1 MRVVGLVS
9 SFREGRML
17 AAAVGSLASLDGVIV
32 AEGPVEGN
40 EPAGPESVVG
50 HHHPVKNWIQRFD
63 GEWDTDAAKR
73 TWLLN
78 KAKERWPGELWGLWL
93 DGDEILLWGEYLHD
107 WLWRVSQQ
115 GDPDNPVGGWPFHLV
130 ELDGS
135 VALCLGKLVRLD
147 LIRSYD
153 VSISLVTM
161 INGSQRTLGN
171 VEAWNPIDGPV
182 LFNEDGRPNWRARPP
197 LQGEPHL
204 QHRPILRDRQREVE
218 RQHVAEARNFE
229 GIELPAGVRINGSG
243 EV

>member
-17 AAAVGSLASLDGVIV
+17 QAAIRSLAALDAVLV

-40 EPAGPESVVG
+40 PPIGPESDLSGRSNQFYVT
-50 HHHPVKNWIQRFD
+50 N
-63 GEWDTDAAKR
+63 GEWETDAAKR
-73 TWLLN
+73 TDLLRA
-78 KAKERWPGELWGLWL
+78 AKGKWPGELWGLWL

-107 WLWRVSQQ
+107 WLWRVNQQ

-147 LIRSYD
+147 LIKSYD
-153 VSISLVTM
+153 VSSSLVTM
-161 INGSQRTLGN
+161 INGTQLTLGN
-171 VEAWNPIDGPV
+171 VECWNPIDGPT
-182 LFNEDGRPNWRARPP
+182 LRNEDGRPNWRARPP

-204 QHRPILRDRQREVE
+204 QHRPILRDRRREVE

-229 GIELPAGVRINGSG
+229 GVELPPGVRVNGS
-243 EV
+243 